1 MYGLTKDEA
10 ISELRTIMPKE
21 SKIYTI
27 LRKVASSGMSRNISV
42 VVIDD
47 GVPRDVSWLVLAAGI
62 GHKPANSGEG
72 VRVGGCGMDMG
83 FSLVYDLAWTLYND
97 GYSLSQSWL

>member
-1 MYGLTKDEA
+1 MYGITKDEA
-10 ISELRTIMPKE
+10 ISELRSLMPVG
-21 SKIYTI
+21 SRIYTI

-42 VVIDD
+42 IVIDD

-62 GHKPANSGEG
+62 GYKPANGGEG
-72 VRVGGCGMDMG
+72 VRIGGCGMDMG
-83 FSLVYDLAWTLYND
+83 FSLVYDLARTLHND